1 MRFLNRF
8 GHGQWCHSEEPKA
21 TKNLTLLVGS
31 EVEMLR
37 GVCPQLVEGLA
48 VTDRDQSAKSVN
60 SFSEGES

>member
-1 MRFLNRF
+1 MVFKRADPWDGAF
-8 GHGQWCHSEEPKA
+8 HSEEPKA

-37 GVCPQLVEGLA
+37 EFVLSRVEGLA

-60 SFSEGES
+60 SSSEGEP